1 MILNPYAPLSGNTKR
16 TIGLVSFFVLIA
28 VWALVAG
35 LGIISTNKLPAPGA
49 VLHALGYLSW
59 NDGSSML
66 ASAAAASIQRIVI
79 ATAFVA
85 AIGIPAGVL
94 MGASPAINAAVS
106 PLLDPFRSAPVVALL
121 PIFVMAL
128 GVGEEMKIAFLF
140 TGAVV
145 YLIPMVRDA
154 VIGVPFEYWEST
166 RDEGATELECI
177 TRCVLPLAMPRIVDA
192 MIASISIMWTYI
204 TVAEYVN
211 AESGLGQLLQNAR
224 RFSAMDQVFA
234 TIIVIMVLALAT
246 YVGLTYAKRRI
257 YPWAQ

>member
-1 MILNPYAPLSGNTKR
+1 MLNPHAALSSTAKR
-16 TIGLVSFFVLIA
+16 GIGLAAFLSV
-28 VWALVAG
+28 
-35 LGIISTNKLPAPGA
+35 LGIWAAIALAGIVSTNKLPSPGA
-49 VLHALGYLSW
+49 VLQALSYLSW

-66 ASAAAASIQRIVI
+66 LSAAMASIQRILI
-79 ATAFVA
+79 ATTFVA
-85 AIGIPAGVL
+85 AIGIPMGVL
-94 MGASPAINAAVS
+94 MGASPGVNAALS

-128 GVGEEMKIAFLF
+128 GVGEDMKIAFLF

-154 VIGVPFEYWEST
+154 IIDVPYEYWEST

-211 AESGLGQLLQNAR
+211 AESGLGQLLQNSR

-234 TIIVIMVLALAT
+234 TIIVIMILALVTFSALS
-246 YVGLTYAKRRI
+246 YLKRRV